1 MEKVNYDITEI
12 TGNDVVATLEANEEI
27 TVTNNNGKNTY
38 IFTENGEFEF
48 TFIDKAGN
56 EGKSNSKSRLDR

>member
-1 MEKVNYDITEI
+1 MIEAPIGKVNYDITEI

-38 IFTENGEFEF
+38 IFTENGEFEVYF
-48 TFIDKAGN
+48 YRQ
-56 EGKSNSKSRLDR
+56 S